1 MANLGRLITR
11 KVPVTRQAVLGIGSI
26 LALIVGLVV
35 LVTVSPLAGVI
46 VVIVSPVLAAYAQ
59 D

>member
-11 KVPVTRQAVLGIGSI
+11 KVPLTRQAALGIGSI
-26 LALIVGLVV
+26 LALILGIVFLVTTSPLLGLLVV
-35 LVTVSPLAGVI
+35 ILSPI
-46 VVIVSPVLAAYAQ
+46 LAAFIQ